1 MIAMQVKIFRILS
14 IVFIFISQGLSAQS
28 YDEVSELIRF
38 RIESDEPRDKIE
50 IRNVSL
56 LTIEDII
63 RFYTDRTFEKAWSE
77 NGFLTE
83 EAYELRFEI
92 KQAEFDGLIP
102 EDYNLAIIES
112 FFLTF
117 EENKKNGVQNEVGD
131 LADLDIFLSDAYF
144 HLAKNLEIGKV
155 DPSKIGEDWEISRKA
170 PVHDYP
176 QLLEEALVE
185 KSIRK
190 SFESLYPQFSI
201 YKKGREVIRELTA
214 KVKEDTLNWKKIKV
228 DKAIHVGETNSQIPR
243 IRERLI
249 YGELLEKYTFQ
260 DEKLYDS
267 IMLDAVK
274 NFQGINGLEI
284 DGVIGSQTAELFN
297 DSPQD
302 RLDKARVNM
311 ERLRWLPDTVKNA
324 EFILVNIANFQLD
337 YLKNLDTLISERV
350 IVGKKYHETPIFMA
364 EMSYIVFSPYWN
376 IPYSITRGEIIPSV
390 RKNPNYIASKNMEVV
405 TTSGKVVD
413 PSTIDWNAKSFP
425 YLVRQKPGE
434 WNSLGLVKFMFPN
447 KHNVY
452 IHDTN
457 ARSLFALDDR
467 ARSHGCIRINNP
479 QDFAKT
485 LLANDPKWTMEKIES
500 AMHQNQETVVT
511 LDRKIPVVLVYL
523 TFWADSKG
531 EAHFR
536 DDIYD
541 RDAEVLEALNK

>member
-1 MIAMQVKIFRILS
+1 MQVKIFRILS
-14 IVFIFISQGLSAQS
+14 IVFIFISQSLSAQS

-144 HLAKNLEIGKV
+144 LLAKNLEIGKV
-155 DPSKIGEDWEISRKA
+155 DPSKIGEDWEIARKA

-249 YGELLEKYTFQ
+249 YGELLEEYTFQ

-447 KHNVY
+447 KYNVY

>member
-1 MIAMQVKIFRILS
+1 MQVKIFRILS
-14 IVFIFISQGLSAQS
+14 IVFIFISHGLSAQS

-63 RFYTDRTFEKAWSE
+63 RFYTDRTFEKAWSA